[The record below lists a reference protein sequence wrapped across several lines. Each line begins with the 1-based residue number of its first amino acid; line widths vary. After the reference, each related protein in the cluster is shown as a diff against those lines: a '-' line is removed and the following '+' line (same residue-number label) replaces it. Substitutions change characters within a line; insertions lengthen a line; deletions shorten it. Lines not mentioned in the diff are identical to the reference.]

1 MKGLQRRETTNFK
14 IGSVGVGSAY
24 PVSIQSMT
32 NTDTRDAETTLQQI
46 TQLSDAGCQ
55 LVRVAVP
62 DEEAAAA
69 LKTIC
74 ARSPIPVIADI
85 HFNHRLALLAYG
97 RWDFCAAH

>member
-1 MKGLQRRETTNFK
+1 
-14 IGSVGVGSAY
+14 
-24 PVSIQSMT
+24 MT

-85 HFNHRLALLAYG
+85 HFNHRLALLAMDAG
-97 RWDFCAAH
+97 ISALRINPGNIGSAQKVRA